1 MMSSLRDLLIMP
13 LSAAD
18 PCGDD
23 LSYDTEYTE
32 LERQAAGTPE
42 QQAGDTVIEAEEPN
56 WREIR
61 ERCLKLFERTRDL
74 RVAMYL
80 TLAQL
85 CLDGL
90 GGFRDGLFV
99 LDTLV
104 EEYWETVWP
113 RLDPEDD
120 NDPLERVNIIASLS
134 PPPGAYQDPMMFLQ
148 RLREAPLCRSAQM
161 GTFGLREI
169 LIASGEMEVS
179 EPASGPDMALVN
191 AAFQDTDIE
200 QLRETSDAARE
211 SLELVG
217 SLDAFL
223 VEKIGASAAP
233 DLSRLQDELREIHRR
248 VGGYLERRGYGQAP
262 QDGAADAAPSSA
274 PGGDA
279 QAAVGSAGGQIRTRA
294 DVLQAMDRIC
304 EFYESNEPSSPVPLI
319 VRRAKRLATM
329 SFVDILRDLTPEAVE
344 QAELVLGRSET
355 DYEEELSDE
364 SEEE

>member
-1 MMSSLRDLLIMP
+1 
-13 LSAAD
+13 
-18 PCGDD
+18 
-23 LSYDTEYTE
+23 
-32 LERQAAGTPE
+32 
-42 QQAGDTVIEAEEPN
+42 
-56 WREIR
+56 
-61 ERCLKLFERTRDL
+61 
-74 RVAMYL
+74 
-80 TLAQL
+80 
-85 CLDGL
+85 
-90 GGFRDGLFV
+90 
-99 LDTLV
+99 
-104 EEYWETVWP
+104 
-113 RLDPEDD
+113 
-120 NDPLERVNIIASLS
+120 
-134 PPPGAYQDPMMFLQ
+134 MFLQ
-148 RLREAPLCRSAQM
+148 RLREAPLCSSVQI
-161 GTFGLREI
+161 GEFGLREI

-223 VEKIGASAAP
+223 VEKIGTNAAP

-248 VGGYLERRGYGQAP
+248 VGGYLESRGYGEAL
-262 QDGAADAAPSSA
+262 QDGAADAGPSSA
-274 PGGDA
+274 EGGDA
-279 QAAVGSAGGQIRTRA
+279 RAAVASAGGQIRTRA

-304 EFYESNEPSSPVPLI
+304 EFYEGNEPSSPVPLI

-355 DYEEELSDE
+355 EYEEELSDE